1 MEKSP
6 FSLRLISLRKA
17 NGMTQE
23 ELAKKLELNRS
34 TYTCYETGTSMPS
47 IATLIAMADLF
58 HVSVDHLLGR
68 TDRMQTTD
76 AEDSVSLLEEMQVIE
91 QYRRLK
97 PECRKLVMMIM
108 REF

>member
-17 NGMTQE
+17 NGLTQE
-23 ELAKKLELNRS
+23 ELAKKLDLNRS

-47 IATLIAMADLF
+47 IATLIAMADEF

-68 TDRMQTTD
+68 TDRLQTTD
-76 AEDSVSLLEEMQVIE
+76 AEDPVSLLEEMQVVE
-91 QYRRLK
+91 QYRRMT
-97 PECRKLVMMIM
+97 PDRRKLVMKIM
-108 REF
+108 HEF